1 MPVQSSSSLLAFAAQ
16 RCPRCHQGPAFK
28 TSAFNLAHFQDMHE
42 SCPVCHQH
50 FEPEPG
56 FYWGAMYISYA
67 FSVAIV
73 VAVGIATYVLGHDP
87 DTWVYVAAVAVSTVL
102 LLPLS
107 FRYSRT
113 VMLHLFAGIDYDP
126 RAGAKPTE
134 SVARRVPFPAPTAR
148 LADKA
153 H

>member
-1 MPVQSSSSLLAFAAQ
+1 MPTSSLLAFATQ
-16 RCPRCHQGPAFK
+16 RCPRCHQGPVFK
-28 TSAFNLAHFQDMHE
+28 TSALNLAHFQEMHE

-50 FEPEPG
+50 YEPEPG

-73 VAVGIATYVLGHDP
+73 VAVGIVTYVLGHDP
-87 DTWVYVAAVAVSTVL
+87 DTWAYVSAVAGATVL
-102 LLPLS
+102 LLPFS

-126 RAGAKPTE
+126 QAGSKPTGQ
-134 SVARRVPFPAPTAR
+134 VAFPAPY
-148 LADKA
+148 LAGKMQ
-153 H
+153 